1 MRIHICIYIGISAAP
16 FLTPSPTLYPQAE
29 DTRQQAA
36 TDSQSMLLWG
46 SELLRRS
53 AAGAL
58 EKSDEYLVAA
68 LAHKYVCM

>member
-36 TDSQSMLLWG
+36 TDSQSLLLWG
-46 SELLRRS
+46 SELLMYIYIYNIYIERER
-53 AAGAL
+53 
-58 EKSDEYLVAA
+58 E
-68 LAHKYVCM
+68 